1 MKLQNL
7 SLILFLISLSGC
19 FKDSPL
25 NSCEGKMFG
34 RPITNTGL
42 SLEKCMPSF
51 ECLGFTSKEFSPQE
65 ITALKDWTLLQA
77 FSEIVANPYENTLN
91 LPPSDGWV
99 CGVIIENLE
108 NKTYRLQN
116 YESSQ
121 KAEIDGA
128 IVTHFDLCG
137 VCSTLED
144 LAVYAENL
152 DIGANVRQCGFQN
165 FTTPFESLVGCIQ
178 DLGFSL
184 PCAQIW
190 AYNLRNTQ
198 SVCFSFCLNNDLY
211 HLEDGSLS
219 PCLEC
224 DEINSGHVFKAVA
237 GRTRRNTG
245 IASSICRF
253 CEEVNPVEHN
263 YPL

>member
-1 MKLQNL
+1 MKTQNF
-7 SLILFLISLSGC
+7 ILTLLLFVLFGC
-19 FKDSPL
+19 FKDGEL
-25 NSCEGKMFG
+25 NPCEGQMFG
-34 RPITNTGL
+34 KPITNTGL
-42 SLEKCMPSF
+42 SSEKCMPSC
-51 ECLGFTSKEFSPQE
+51 ECLGFATKEFTPQE
-65 ITALKDWTLLQA
+65 INKLKDWSLVQPFQEVNT
-77 FSEIVANPYENTLN
+77 NPYQNPLN

-99 CGVIIENLE
+99 CGVIVENLS

-116 YESSQ
+116 YESKES
-121 KAEIDGA
+121 AEKEGA

-165 FTTPFESLVGCIQ
+165 FNTPFESLVGCIQ
-178 DLGFSL
+178 DLGFTL

-198 SVCFSFCLNNDLY
+198 SVCLSFCLNNDPY

-224 DEINSGHVFKAVA
+224 DEINSGPVFKAVA